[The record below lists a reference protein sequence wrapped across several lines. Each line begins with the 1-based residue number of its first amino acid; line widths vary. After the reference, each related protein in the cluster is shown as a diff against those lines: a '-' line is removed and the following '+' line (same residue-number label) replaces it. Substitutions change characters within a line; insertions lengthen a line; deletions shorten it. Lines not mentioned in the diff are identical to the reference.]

1 MLELAVT
8 LEDQHGTQS
17 LTAAGGNNSD
27 YLDLAKKGGGHT
39 GAAMVN
45 NY

>member
-1 MLELAVT
+1 LLEFAAT
-8 LEDQHGTQS
+8 LEAQLGTES

-39 GAAMVN
+39 GVVMVN
-45 NY
+45 DY